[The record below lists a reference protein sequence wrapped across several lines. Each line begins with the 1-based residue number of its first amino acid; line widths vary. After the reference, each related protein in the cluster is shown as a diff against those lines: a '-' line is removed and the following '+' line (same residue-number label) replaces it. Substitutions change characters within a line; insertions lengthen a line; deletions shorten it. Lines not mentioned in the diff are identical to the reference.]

1 MKDKMIKHI
10 VNSLK
15 DLSHL
20 ERFFKD
26 TDDFY
31 NTFDEMTSE
40 AGRLIV
46 SKRLVKATGDI
57 KNEFVK
63 TTDRL
68 EKMFNEVKFEL
79 REHYN
84 NQANI
89 LSTLANQR
97 LITNTLTN
105 QLLKITEALD
115 SGNLSKES
123 VSKIL
128 ETGREY
134 IAQCTRCNATV
145 TAPMNELMKLPD
157 CPNCPK
163 VNQKFEEYIL
173 VTRVSY

>member
-1 MKDKMIKHI
+1 MLKHI
-10 VNSLK
+10 VTSLK

-20 ERFFKD
+20 EKYFKD
-26 TDDFY
+26 TDEFY
-31 NTFDEMTSE
+31 NTFEEMTSE
-40 AGRLIV
+40 AGRL
-46 SKRLVKATGDI
+46 LVTKKLVEATGDI

-84 NQANI
+84 NQADI

-105 QLLKITEALD
+105 QLLKITEVIESAK
-115 SGNLSKES
+115 LSKKS

-128 ETGREY
+128 ETNREY
-134 IAQCTRCNATV
+134 IAQCTKCNATV
-145 TAPMNELMKLPD
+145 SAPMDELMKLPE
-157 CPNCPK
+157 CKNCPK
-163 VNQKFEEYIL
+163 VGQTFEEYIL

>member
-1 MKDKMIKHI
+1 MKDHMIKHI

-20 ERFFKD
+20 EKYFKD

-31 NTFDEMTSE
+31 NTFEEMTSE
-40 AGRLIV
+40 AGRLLV
-46 SKRLVKATGDI
+46 SKKLIQATGDI

-68 EKMFNEVKFEL
+68 EKMLNEVKFAL
-79 REHYN
+79 REHYD

-123 VSKIL
+123 V
-128 ETGREY
+128 TNP
-134 IAQCTRCNATV
+134 CH
-145 TAPMNELMKLPD
+145 
-157 CPNCPK
+157 
-163 VNQKFEEYIL
+163 
-173 VTRVSY
+173 